1 MFWNRY
7 REAFIVGLSLLA
19 GIVLTVLAFLNL
31 LVIGA
36 LIPALGAGF
45 GALCLWIAAFVSAS
59 LLRQSPE
66 YERCVCA
73 RALRTVVSALA
84 LMGVVYIVYHF
95 ATKGFDLD
103 INMVNAIFLF
113 AGIIMHG
120 NIANYI
126 RAVKT
131 ASAASAASSSSSRS
145 TPASWA

>member
-73 RALRTVVSALA
+73 RALRTVVSALGA
-84 LMGVVYIVYHF
+84 DGRGRANPGAAPARRVAFADFAVSHF
-95 ATKGFDLD
+95 HAQRVRRPL
-103 INMVNAIFLF
+103 
-113 AGIIMHG
+113 AG
-120 NIANYI
+120 
-126 RAVKT
+126 
-131 ASAASAASSSSSRS
+131 
-145 TPASWA
+145 

>member
-31 LVIGA
+31 LVTGA

-73 RALRTVVSALA
+73 RALRTVMSALA
-84 LMGVVYIVYHF
+84 LMGVAVLTLVLLPPAAWLLLILQF
-95 ATKGFDLD
+95 L
-103 INMVNAIFLF
+103 IFTLSAYAALSLGSLLGCLVW
-113 AGIIMHG
+113 AGRDARG
-120 NIANYI
+120 
-126 RAVKT
+126 
-131 ASAASAASSSSSRS
+131 
-145 TPASWA
+145 

>member
-31 LVIGA
+31 LVTGA

-84 LMGVVYIVYHF
+84 LMGVAVLTLVLLPPAAWLLLILQF
-95 ATKGFDLD
+95 L
-103 INMVNAIFLF
+103 IFTLSAYAALSLGSLLGCLVW
-113 AGIIMHG
+113 AGRDARG
-120 NIANYI
+120 
-126 RAVKT
+126 
-131 ASAASAASSSSSRS
+131 
-145 TPASWA
+145 